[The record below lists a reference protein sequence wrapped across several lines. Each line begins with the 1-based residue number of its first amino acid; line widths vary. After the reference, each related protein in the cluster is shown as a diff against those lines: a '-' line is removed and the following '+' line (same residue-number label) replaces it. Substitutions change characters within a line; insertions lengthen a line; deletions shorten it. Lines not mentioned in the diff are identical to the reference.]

1 MSGLFGGGGTPPPP
15 PKMPEPKVTRM
26 PAETDP
32 SIVAAGKRTREKY
45 MRRKG
50 RLSTIMTDNIG
61 SSVVG
66 SSGKQLGV

>member
-1 MSGLFGGGGTPPPP
+1 MASLFGGGTPAM

-26 PAETDP
+26 PGEQDP
-32 SIVAAGKRTREKY
+32 SIIAAGKRTRDSY

-50 RLSTIMTDNIG
+50 RQSTIMTENLG

-66 SSGKQLGV
+66 SSGKSLGV

>member
-1 MSGLFGGGGTPPPP
+1 MSGLFGGGGTSPP

-32 SIVAAGKRTREKY
+32 SIVAAGKRTREQY

>member
-1 MSGLFGGGGTPPPP
+1 MSGLFGSGGGGGGGAPL
-15 PKMPEPKVTRM
+15 PEPKVKRM
-26 PAETDP
+26 PFETDP
-32 SIVAAGKRTREKY
+32 SIIAAGKRTREQY

-66 SSGKQLGV
+66 SSGKQLGA